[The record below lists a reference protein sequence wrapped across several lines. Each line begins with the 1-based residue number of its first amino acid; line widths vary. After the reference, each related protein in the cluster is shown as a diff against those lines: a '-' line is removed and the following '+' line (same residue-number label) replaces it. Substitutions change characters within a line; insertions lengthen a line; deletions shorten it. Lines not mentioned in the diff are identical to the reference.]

1 MNILLPLMLAAS
13 MGSPA
18 LLAVQAKSQTTPEGP
33 SRSMQQ
39 DSQPAS
45 LANSVNPGEKKMSGC
60 LRQEKGKFVLENARH
75 KKIWLSGPE
84 DFAAQAGHTVS
95 LYGNFLNTS
104 ESANSAKTGARSDL
118 HGSSQATDF
127 QVTRME
133 MVSASCSQ
141 KSSGSQS
148 GVQH

>member
-1 MNILLPLMLAAS
+1 MKMLLPLVLVAGMAFPVSLAA
-13 MGSPA
+13 
-18 LLAVQAKSQTTPEGP
+18 QTAPESP

-45 LANSVNPGEKKMSGC
+45 LANSVNQGEKNVSGC
-60 LRQEKGKFVLENARH
+60 LRQENGKFVLENARH

-84 DFAAQAGHTVS
+84 DFAAHAGHTVN

-104 ESANSAKTGARSDL
+104 ASNRSTNADAKTDPHRSN
-118 HGSSQATDF
+118 QETNF

-133 MVSASCSQ
+133 MVSASCRQ
-141 KSSGSQS
+141 KS
-148 GVQH
+148 VR